1 LVIGALDPLTL
12 STVAATIVQL
22 IGMYRQERGSRKDLD
37 HRDFIEWLEYHRH
50 EDIKELITHTF
61 NLQSQVDDLLRQ
73 DHREI
78 LRQLGEVNGI
88 VGDILA
94 RMDSFKAVALTISPD
109 LGLSDQAL
117 GFLRLLAGSKTA
129 ELAAPGEGQIFVDG
143 SFYQATDERFVD
155 DDLRTLA
162 QHGFVTPGSRS
173 STGKYFKLTRRGAK
187 LVELLPPGD
196 NG

>member
-1 LVIGALDPLTL
+1 MDPLTL
-12 STVAATIVQL
+12 STAAATIVQL
-22 IGMYRQERGSRKDLD
+22 IGMYRQERGARKDLD

-61 NLQSQVDDLLRQ
+61 KLQSQVDDLLRQ

-78 LRQLGEVNGI
+78 LNKLSEVNRI
-88 VGDILA
+88 VSDILA
-94 RMDSFKAVALTISPD
+94 RMDSFKAVALAISPD
-109 LGLSDQAL
+109 VGLSDQAL
-117 GFLRLLAGSKTA
+117 GFLRLLARSETA
-129 ELAAPGEGQIFVDG
+129 ELAAPGEGQIIVDN
-143 SFYQATDERFVD
+143 FLYEAVDKRFLD

-187 LVELLPPGD
+187 LIELLPPGNND
-196 NG
+196 